1 MMRKAIAAMAAMTIC
16 LTACAAPAPSA
27 IKTTEE
33 KIGNLT
39 IQAPVG
45 WEKSTD
51 DKSKEFTRYSY
62 YVEGNDETQAF
73 LSIYY
78 NKDPN
83 QDFSISDFDP
93 YFDTDAMNANSDA
106 IYTYDSIND
115 DFLGN
120 KPIRKASGT
129 WYDGKLYDRTF
140 VMMYDADCKRIA
152 VEYNYLDELADQGYA
167 DYADTLLDTMQ
178 LIYDYQYTTAQ

>member
-1 MMRKAIAAMAAMTIC
+1 MKKLLITLAALVG
-16 LTACAAPAPSA
+16 LTACAAPAPPA
-27 IKTTEE
+27 IKTAEE

-45 WEKSTD
+45 WEKITD

-62 YVEGNDETQAF
+62 YVESNDETQAF

-83 QDFSISDFDP
+83 PDFSISDFDS
-93 YFDTDAMNANSDA
+93 YFDANQMNTNSDT

-152 VEYNYLDELADQGYA
+152 VEYNYLDELADKGYA

>member
-1 MMRKAIAAMAAMTIC
+1 MGKITMM
-16 LTACAAPAPSA
+16 LTAACVGLVACSCAAAKPK
-27 IKTTEE
+27 IETVEE

-39 IQAPVG
+39 IQAPLG

-51 DKSKEFTRYSY
+51 DDSKDFTQYSY
-62 YVEGNDETQAF
+62 YVEEGGETQAF

-78 NKDPN
+78 DKEAN

-93 YFDTDAMNANSDA
+93 YFDADTMNANSEA
-106 IYTYDSIND
+106 LYTYDSVND